1 MSYNEQAEKINKDLK
16 DAFVTMK
23 HPQIEEEGKIK
34 LVNAILW
41 FGQVAKYRCR
51 SNTAYDNFSKLVFDG
66 IAELERKPLEGQEFE
81 ILQVK

>member
-1 MSYNEQAEKINKDLK
+1 MSYNEQAEKINKRINNVIDGTDNNSGL
-16 DAFVTMK
+16 D
-23 HPQIEEEGKIK
+23 IK
-34 LVNAILW
+34 ELVNVILW

-51 SNTAYDNFSKLVFDG
+51 SNSAYDNFSKLVFDG